1 MFRENELK
9 AQMVR
14 KGVTHEELAKTL
26 GISVTTLWRK
36 IRADGNFTRNEI
48 STMIDYLEIEDPDGV
63 FFAKELA

>member
-14 KGVTHEELAKTL
+14 RGVSQEELAKAL
-26 GISVTTLWRK
+26 GINASTLWRK

-48 STMIDYLEIEDPDGV
+48 STMIDFLELEDPDSI